1 MIRELLRF
9 CVMFLTT
16 TFLLS
21 TCQQNSNVVS
31 NIGNENTITHDS
43 ILVYNYE
50 ALAPLLQTKEQQTFV
65 VNFWVMWCVP
75 CVKELPYFQALAD
88 QHPDIKVILVSLDF
102 PSEIKTKLKPFLKQK
117 EIDLKVVVLDD
128 PASNTWIDKIDPNWS
143 GSIPFTIIFN
153 NHKRAYFE
161 QSFESVEALENQI
174 NQIINNQ

>member
-1 MIRELLRF
+1 M
-9 CVMFLTT
+9 
-16 TFLLS
+16 
-21 TCQQNSNVVS
+21 
-31 NIGNENTITHDS
+31 
-43 ILVYNYE
+43 
-50 ALAPLLQTKEQQTFV
+50 
-65 VNFWVMWCVP
+65 
-75 CVKELPYFQALAD
+75 AD

-143 GSIPFTIIFN
+143 GAIPFTIIFN

-161 QSFESVEALENQI
+161 QSFESVEGLENQI